1 MPDDVL
7 TDLEIC
13 LAVLNGV
20 PSYADLAGP
29 DRIIAADRCV
39 AEAQRRKSLWW
50 AVGLLTETAKHS
62 AEFGRAGAGVQVD
75 VLRQNLRRLGIEPW
89 ESEINVR

>member
-1 MPDDVL
+1 MPDDAL

-50 AVGLLTETAKHS
+50 DRTVGLRVILPDHIY
-62 AEFGRAGAGVQVD
+62 EFYKEELLV
-75 VLRQNLRRLGIEPW
+75 GIEPW